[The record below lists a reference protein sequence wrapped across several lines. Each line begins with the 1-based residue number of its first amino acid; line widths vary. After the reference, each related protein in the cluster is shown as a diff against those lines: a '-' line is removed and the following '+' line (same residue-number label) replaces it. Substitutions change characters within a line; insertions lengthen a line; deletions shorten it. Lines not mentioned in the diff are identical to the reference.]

1 MGVAWTLAKG
11 DKEEYWRLY
20 RLDWIFHSFEV
31 FKLVFLG
38 LFMRE
43 PRALTVVSDSHLL
56 VGFQENVFVFVRC
69 HFYIFQEKCVI
80 SSHGRGRTS

>member
-56 VGFQENVFVFVRC
+56 VGFQENVHICVLGV
-69 HFYIFQEKCVI
+69 IFTFSRKSV
-80 SSHGRGRTS
+80 